1 MPCICDFDGI
11 MIYMYYNDH
20 MPPHFHAFYGEYE
33 AIILISTLTVDRGE
47 FPITKLKLVH
57 KWAKLRKKELM
68 ENWELAR
75 QKVALNPIAPL
86 GREVEKCHV

>member
-33 AIILISTLTVDRGE
+33 AIILINTLTVDRGE
-47 FPITKLKLVH
+47 FPNTKLKLVR

-75 QKVALNPIAPL
+75 QKVALYPIAPL
-86 GREVEKCHV
+86 E

>member
-47 FPITKLKLVH
+47 FPNIKLKLVR

-75 QKVALNPIAPL
+75 QKVALYPIAPL
-86 GREVEKCHV
+86 E

>member
-86 GREVEKCHV
+86 E

>member
-11 MIYMYYNDH
+11 TIYMYYNDH

-47 FPITKLKLVH
+47 FPNAKLKLVR
-57 KWAKLRKKELM
+57 KWAKSRTQELM
-68 ENWELAR
+68 EDWELAR
-75 QKVALNPIAPL
+75 KRVALKQIAPL
-86 GREVEKCHV
+86 G